1 MRLKTSAAFGLVL
14 AGTLVVAACGGS
26 STPAAPGTTSS
37 AATSAAAVSPAKTSG
52 AMTSG
57 AMTSGAMTSG
67 AMTSGA
73 MTSGAMTSGAMTS
86 GAKTSGAMTSGA
98 MTSGAM
104 TSGAMTSGAKT
115 SGAMTSG
122 AMTSGSAMPS
132 GGKISGKVGVIL
144 PDTKSSARWETQDK
158 PVLQAAFK
166 AAGVDAIVQNAQ
178 GDAGNMSTIADQMIT
193 QGVKVLA
200 IVNLDNNSGA
210 AIEATA
216 KSKGVKTL
224 DYDRLTL
231 GGSAQAYISYDN
243 EKVGELQGQG
253 LATCLGSG
261 DKNIVYLNGSPD
273 DSNATAFA
281 AGAHKILDPMKN
293 YKVVAEQAVPKWDN
307 QVGATLFEQM
317 VTKTGGKIDGVLAA
331 NDGLGNAAISVL
343 QKNNVK
349 IPVTGQDAT
358 VQGLQNVL
366 AGDQCMTV
374 FKSANKE
381 AGALAA
387 AAIALLKGAKPAT
400 TSTVKDTKAGKDVP
414 AVLLVPEA
422 ITKTNVK
429 DVVTGGAA
437 TAAAI
442 CTAKYA
448 DACKAN
454 GVS

>member
-1 MRLKTSAAFGLVL
+1 MAP
-14 AGTLVVAACGGS
+14 GS
-26 STPAAPGTTSS
+26 SAMEPGSS
-37 AATSAAAVSPAKTSG
+37 AGPASG
-52 AMTSG
+52 A
-57 AMTSGAMTSG
+57 
-67 AMTSGA
+67 
-73 MTSGAMTSGAMTS
+73 
-86 GAKTSGAMTSGA
+86 
-98 MTSGAM
+98 
-104 TSGAMTSGAKT
+104 
-115 SGAMTSG
+115 
-122 AMTSGSAMPS
+122 
-132 GGKISGKVGVIL
+132 GGPVKGKVGVIL

-158 PVLQAAFK
+158 PVLEAAFK
-166 AAGVDAIVQNAQ
+166 AAGVDAIIQNAQ

-210 AIEATA
+210 AIESNAA
-216 KSKGVKTL
+216 SKGVKTL

-231 GGSAQAYISYDN
+231 GGSAEAYVSYDN

-281 AGAHKILDPMKN
+281 AGAHKVLDPMKN
-293 YKVVAEQAVPKWDN
+293 FKVVAEQAVPKWDN
-307 QVGATLFEQM
+307 QQAATIFEQM

-343 QKNNVK
+343 QKNNAQ

-366 AGDQCMTV
+366 GGAQCVTI
-374 FKSANKE
+374 FKSAKKE

-387 AAIALLKGAKPAT
+387 AAIALLKGEKPAT

-422 ITKTNVK
+422 ITKANVK
-429 DVVTGGAA
+429 NVVTGGAA
-437 TAAAI
+437 TAAEI

-448 DACKAN
+448 EACKAA